1 MYKPD
6 LWTILKVGDG
16 AYKIAAS
23 WRGGYLSGDSWRLSS
38 GIKKIIDLKGG
49 YWEVTNNSGSVYLL
63 HKKSVGMSWF
73 TESEVKNCLKTGE
86 LVEVNIKD
94 ILEEFSNE

>member
-23 WRGGYLSGDSWRLSS
+23 WRGGYLSGDSWRVSS
-38 GIKKIIDLKGG
+38 GIESILDSGK
-49 YWEVTNNSGSVYLL
+49 YWEVTNVSGSVYLL
-63 HKKSVGMSWF
+63 HKNCVGMSRYL
-73 TESEVKNCLKTGE
+73 EGE
-86 LVEVNIKD
+86 LYEAKKSGKVKEVNIKD